1 AGWVSGTPG
10 ASTSAAILDES
21 TLRKSAVGMPAALAP
36 ATLCGASSN
45 ATTSAPPASSALAL
59 TRPEPPR
66 PNTATFCPAKVVT
79 GITAHIPLPLVG
91 RGQGWGSGGA
101 VANVDDCAP
110 PRDPPPRRP
119 PQGGREQRAAPL
131 SANGLA
137 SQ

>member
-10 ASTSAAILDES
+10 ASTKAAILDQS
-21 TLRKSAVGMPAALAP
+21 ALRKSAVGMPAALAL
-36 ATLCGASSN
+36 ATLCGSSSK

-91 RGQGWGSGGA
+91 GGQGWGAGG
-101 VANVDDCAP
+101 
-110 PRDPPPRRP
+110 
-119 PQGGREQRAAPL
+119 
-131 SANGLA
+131 
-137 SQ
+137 